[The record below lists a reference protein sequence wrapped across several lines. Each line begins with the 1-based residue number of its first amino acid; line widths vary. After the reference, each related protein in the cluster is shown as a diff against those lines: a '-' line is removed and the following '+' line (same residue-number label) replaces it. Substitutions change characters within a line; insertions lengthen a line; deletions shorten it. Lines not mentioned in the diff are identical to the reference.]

1 MEVNISRR
9 SIAICKDY
17 LEHGVR
23 ILQTKEVDSKDK
35 AEVTE
40 AFEDGIKLFN
50 DLYENITLQVEYEL
64 MKKYELKDDI
74 NK

>member
-17 LEHGVR
+17 LEHGVK
-23 ILQTKEVDSKDK
+23 ILETKEIDSKDK
-35 AEVTE
+35 AEVIE
-40 AFEDGIKLFN
+40 ALEDGIKLFN
-50 DLYENITLQVEYEL
+50 DLDENITLQMEYEL